1 MEGGVNPRRRPAARP
16 KAYDGP
22 SWEPSVHMT
31 PGTSAPER
39 PTTPAHDAAGPAG
52 GPGPDDV
59 QPTKNE
65 ALDRFLTGTV
75 TVLPFLALFL
85 VGWQVWGSWLH
96 WSDIA
101 VFFITYIPLGLGI
114 TVGFHRLFTH
124 RSFKAKP
131 WVRATLAALGSAAIE
146 GPIISWVADH
156 RKHHAFADLPG
167 DPHSPHVDHGQ
178 GLRGALRGLYHAH
191 VGWLFV
197 HDQRGR
203 RDRYAPDLMADPSIR
218 FVDRTFI
225 VWAL

>member
-39 PTTPAHDAAGPAG
+39 PTTPAHDAAGPAD

-114 TVGFHRLFTH
+114 APGLLTTGFGGFRGFGGDGGAGGTGGGSPPSTSSAYLSTE
-124 RSFKAKP
+124 
-131 WVRATLAALGSAAIE
+131 RA
-146 GPIISWVADH
+146 
-156 RKHHAFADLPG
+156 
-167 DPHSPHVDHGQ
+167 
-178 GLRGALRGLYHAH
+178 
-191 VGWLFV
+191 
-197 HDQRGR
+197 
-203 RDRYAPDLMADPSIR
+203 
-218 FVDRTFI
+218 
-225 VWAL
+225 VWAPSTTR